1 MTAAEVLRFCRGLRR
16 HWNDTLATRLV
27 DRLGIPLK
35 TRVGSLSRGTLVE
48 LGLVAAAAPEPEL
61 LLLDEPMA
69 GLDPPAREEV
79 VETVVA
85 ANSLAGERADRS
97 AEFIAP
103 LPVSRAV
110 RLMAKVVLLAAVAIA
125 LWAPML
131 FVASLLRS
139 SQLVKADDYRSG
151 LELLGMIATFA
162 ILTTALAWLLA
173 GWIESPVIAAVMAIA
188 MPVAVPWAMF
198 CLQAPFLAPA
208 SFFGLWVD
216 SEGIPQPLTFL
227 VAAAF
232 FAAGSALYLRRLE

>member
-1 MTAAEVLRFCRGLRR
+1 VNGFDQLVWREWRR
-16 HWNDTLATRLV
+16 SRTILFVA
-27 DRLGIPLK
+27 LGII
-35 TRVGSLSRGTLVE
+35 
-48 LGLVAAAAPEPEL
+48 VAL
-61 LLLDEPMA
+61 LLLVFSQPQTPETAGGKVRVVDSMAVVGYFASWIAVHVSVFLLPMI
-69 GLDPPAREEV
+69 
-79 VETVVA
+79 A

-103 LPVSRAV
+103 LPLSRSV
-110 RLMAKVVLLAAVAIA
+110 RLVAKVVLLAAVAIA

-131 FVASLLRS
+131 VVASLLRS

-151 LELLGMIATFA
+151 LELLGMVAAFT

-188 MPVAVPWAMF
+188 IPVFVPLVMF
-198 CLQAPFLAPA
+198 GWQDSSLATA
-208 SFFGLWVD
+208 RFFGLWINSDGV
-216 SEGIPQPLTFL
+216 PLPLTFL

>member
-1 MTAAEVLRFCRGLRR
+1 MNGLNQLVWREWRRSRTILFAA
-16 HWNDTLATRLV
+16 
-27 DRLGIPLK
+27 LGII
-35 TRVGSLSRGTLVE
+35 
-48 LGLVAAAAPEPEL
+48 VAL
-61 LLLDEPMA
+61 LLLVFSQPQTPPEAAGGEIRVVGSMAVVGYFASWIAVHVSVFLLPMI
-69 GLDPPAREEV
+69 
-79 VETVVA
+79 A

-131 FVASLLRS
+131 VVASLLRG
-139 SQLVKADDYRSG
+139 SQLVKADDYLSG
-151 LELLGMIATFA
+151 LELLGRVAAFT

-173 GWIESPVIAAVMAIA
+173 AWIESPVIAAVMAIA
-188 MPVAVPWAMF
+188 IPVAVPWVMF
-198 CLQAPFLAPA
+198 SLHAPFLAPA
-208 SFFGLWVD
+208 SFFGLWID

-232 FAAGSALYLRRLE
+232 FTVGSALSVLRLE

>member
-1 MTAAEVLRFCRGLRR
+1 MNGFDQLVWREWRRSRTILFAA
-16 HWNDTLATRLV
+16 
-27 DRLGIPLK
+27 LGII
-35 TRVGSLSRGTLVE
+35 
-48 LGLVAAAAPEPEL
+48 VAL
-61 LLLDEPMA
+61 LLLVFSQPQTPPEAAGGEIRVVGSMAVVGYFASWIAVHVSVFLLPMI
-69 GLDPPAREEV
+69 
-79 VETVVA
+79 A

-131 FVASLLRS
+131 VVASLLRG
-139 SQLVKADDYRSG
+139 SQLVKADDYLSG
-151 LELLGMIATFA
+151 LELLGRIATFA

-188 MPVAVPWAMF
+188 IPVAVPWAMF
-198 CLQAPFLAPA
+198 SLQAPFLAPA
-208 SFFGLWVD
+208 SFFGLWID

-232 FAAGSALYLRRLE
+232 FTAGSALYLRRLE

>member
-1 MTAAEVLRFCRGLRR
+1 MNGF
-16 HWNDTLATRLV
+16 DRLV
-27 DRLGIPLK
+27 WREWRRSRTMFFVALGII
-35 TRVGSLSRGTLVE
+35 
-48 LGLVAAAAPEPEL
+48 VAL
-61 LLLDEPMA
+61 LLLVFSQPQPRETAGGEIRVVGSMAVVGYFASWIAVHVSVFLLPMI
-69 GLDPPAREEV
+69 
-79 VETVVA
+79 A
-85 ANSLAGERADRS
+85 ANSLAGERTDRS

-131 FVASLLRS
+131 VVASLLRG
-139 SQLVKADDYRSG
+139 SQLVKADDYLSG
-151 LELLGMIATFA
+151 LELLGRIATFA

-188 MPVAVPWAMF
+188 IPVAVPWAMF
-198 CLQAPFLAPA
+198 SLHAPFLAPA
-208 SFFGLWVD
+208 SFFGLWID

-232 FAAGSALYLRRLE
+232 FTAGSALYLRRLE

>member
-1 MTAAEVLRFCRGLRR
+1 VNGFDQLVWREWRR
-16 HWNDTLATRLV
+16 SRTILFVA
-27 DRLGIPLK
+27 LGII
-35 TRVGSLSRGTLVE
+35 
-48 LGLVAAAAPEPEL
+48 VAL
-61 LLLDEPMA
+61 LLLVFSQPQTPETAGGKVRVVDSMAVVSYFASWIAVHVSVFLLPMI
-69 GLDPPAREEV
+69 
-79 VETVVA
+79 A

-103 LPVSRAV
+103 LPLSRSV
-110 RLMAKVVLLAAVAIA
+110 RLVAKVVLLAAVAIA

-131 FVASLLRS
+131 VVASLLRS

-151 LELLGMIATFA
+151 LELLGMVAAFT

-188 MPVAVPWAMF
+188 IPVFVPLVMF
-198 CLQAPFLAPA
+198 GWQDSSLATA
-208 SFFGLWVD
+208 RFFGLWINSDGV
-216 SEGIPQPLTFL
+216 PLPLTFL

>member
-1 MTAAEVLRFCRGLRR
+1 MNGFDQLVWREWRR
-16 HWNDTLATRLV
+16 SRTILFVA
-27 DRLGIPLK
+27 LGII
-35 TRVGSLSRGTLVE
+35 
-48 LGLVAAAAPEPEL
+48 VAL
-61 LLLDEPMA
+61 LLLVFSQPQTPETAGGKVRVVDSMAVVGYFASWIAVHVSVFLLPMI
-69 GLDPPAREEV
+69 
-79 VETVVA
+79 A

-103 LPVSRAV
+103 LPLSRSV
-110 RLMAKVVLLAAVAIA
+110 RLVAKVVLLAAVAIA

-131 FVASLLRS
+131 VVASLLRS

-151 LELLGMIATFA
+151 LELLGMVAAFT

-188 MPVAVPWAMF
+188 IPVFVPLVMF
-198 CLQAPFLAPA
+198 GWQDSSLATA
-208 SFFGLWVD
+208 RFFGLWINSDGV
-216 SEGIPQPLTFL
+216 PLPLTFL

>member
-1 MTAAEVLRFCRGLRR
+1 MNGFDQLVWREWRR
-16 HWNDTLATRLV
+16 SRTILFVA
-27 DRLGIPLK
+27 LGII
-35 TRVGSLSRGTLVE
+35 
-48 LGLVAAAAPEPEL
+48 VAL
-61 LLLDEPMA
+61 LLLVFSQPQTPPEAAGVEIRVVRSMAVVGYFASWIAVHVSVFLLPMI
-69 GLDPPAREEV
+69 
-79 VETVVA
+79 A

-125 LWAPML
+125 LWGPML
-131 FVASLLRS
+131 VVASLLRS

-151 LELLGMIATFA
+151 LELLGTIATFA
-162 ILTTALAWLLA
+162 ILTAALAWLLA

-188 MPVAVPWAMF
+188 IPVAVPWAMF

-208 SFFGLWVD
+208 SFFGLWID

-232 FAAGSALYLRRLE
+232 FAAGSGLYLRRFE

>member
-1 MTAAEVLRFCRGLRR
+1 MNGF
-16 HWNDTLATRLV
+16 DRLV
-27 DRLGIPLK
+27 WREWRRSRTMFFVALGII
-35 TRVGSLSRGTLVE
+35 
-48 LGLVAAAAPEPEL
+48 VAL
-61 LLLDEPMA
+61 LLLVFGQPQTPPEAAGGEIRVVGSMAVVGYFASWIAVHVSVFLLPMI
-69 GLDPPAREEV
+69 
-79 VETVVA
+79 A
-85 ANSLAGERADRS
+85 ANRLAGERADRS

-131 FVASLLRS
+131 VFASLLRS

-173 GWIESPVIAAVMAIA
+173 ARIESPVIAAVMAIA
-188 MPVAVPWAMF
+188 IPVAVPCGMF
-198 CLQAPFLAPA
+198 SLQVPFLAPA
-208 SFFGLWVD
+208 SFFGLWID
-216 SEGIPQPLTFL
+216 SEGIPQPLTYL

-232 FAAGSALYLRRLE
+232 FAAGSALYVRRLE